1 MKKTYA
7 SPSLAVY
14 GKLEGITLGVGGS
27 APDVPPLSNVACVTG
42 TATTTSGGTV
52 TITCATQPSV

>member
-14 GKLEGITLGVGGS
+14 GKLEGIGGS

-42 TATTTSGGTV
+42 TATTTGGGTV